1 MSENERDGT
10 LNKGLQ
16 FAKDAVVEKIVE
28 IARRGSA
35 NTASETLYNVV
46 FTGVFT
52 KEEKV
57 AIAAMAKFFK
67 QGQEATRRLLQA
79 GRVIKSYDNKGSA
92 DKLVKMLG
100 SVGLACKVEMEVTG
114 GAEDASLLANA
125 AFKLDETRLPLM
137 AIPTRTSF
145 TRGRWLALSSVAAG
159 IAGAVLWIL
168 FMPPVVKGN
177 SFGTYEASVQ
187 KVIDRAPIDQKQK
200 LRLAVDY
207 LTGSEFE
214 FHKRNTG
221 GGNEEVAANLAY
233 GSISGMNADHIIT
246 AAEAALE
253 LKRKG
258 YRDEIESIRKA
269 ITNEQTAMAQVAA
282 SNTELNKLEL
292 SSPRFSWSQG
302 DAPQMDMK
310 LVNNSSETLSRIYVQ
325 ESLYTADGKLVAT
338 APASYGTAFGIRP
351 SGTQYLTLFARAGD
365 VWTTQEIRDN
375 CQNMLFKATVENAEN
390 VNGKLIGV
398 DLRPMRKKIEDDE
411 TGARK
416 LEKELAEI
424 KL

>member
-28 IARRGSA
+28 IAHRGSA
-35 NTASETLYNVV
+35 NTKSETLYNVV
-46 FTGVFT
+46 FTGSFT
-52 KEEKV
+52 KEEKAV
-57 AIAAMAKFFK
+57 IAAMAKFFK
-67 QGQEATRRLLQA
+67 QGQESTRRLLQA
-79 GRVIKSYDNKGSA
+79 GRVIKSYDNKMSA

-100 SVGLACKVEMEVTG
+100 SVGLACKVETEVIG
-114 GAEDASLLANA
+114 GTEDASLLAKA
-125 AFKLDETRLPLM
+125 AFKLDETRLPHLG
-137 AIPTRTSF
+137 IPARASF
-145 TRGRWLALSSVAAG
+145 TRRHGMALASMVAGVTA
-159 IAGAVLWIL
+159 AVLWIL

-177 SFGTYEASVQ
+177 SFATYEASVQ
-187 KVIDRAPIDQKQK
+187 KVIDRAPVDQKQK
-200 LRLAVDY
+200 LRSAVDY

-233 GSISGMNADHIIT
+233 GSIGGMNADHIIA

-253 LKRKG
+253 IKRKG
-258 YRDEIESIRKA
+258 YRDEIGSIRKA
-269 ITNEQTAMAQVAA
+269 ITDERAAMAQVAA

-292 SSPRFSWSQG
+292 SNPRFSWSRG

-310 LVNNSSETLSRIYVQ
+310 LVNNSSETLSRVYVQ
-325 ESLYTADGKLVAT
+325 EYLYAADGKLMAT
-338 APASYGTAFGIRP
+338 APASYGTAFGIPP

-365 VWTTQEIRDN
+365 TWTTQEIRDN
-375 CQNMLFKATVENAEN
+375 WQNMLFKATVENAEN

-398 DLRPMRKKIEDDE
+398 DLRPMRKKIEEDE
-411 TGARK
+411 AQARK